1 MLRVLGP
8 LEVEGP
14 DGPVPVG
21 GPVPRRILCA
31 LAVRPGAVVP
41 VDSLLDAAWGDDPPP
56 SAERTLISHITRLR
70 EALARLDG
78 TAPPKLE
85 HRGGGYRL
93 VVAPEAVD
101 AVWFEQTLLEVQ
113 DLSPVEAVSAL
124 REALAAWRPP
134 APFADLQDTAY
145 PAAEAARLVELRG
158 SAGEALVAA
167 CLDGNDAAAAAAEAE
182 ARLRDDPY
190 RERLWELLVLALY
203 RQGRQGDALEAY
215 RRARAE
221 LSDGLGVDPGPRLR
235 ELEAQ
240 VLAQDPG
247 LLAVS
252 AQTRQP
258 CPYKGLARYDA
269 ADADLFVGR
278 ERLVEELVARLVDE
292 RFLVVVGPSGAGKS
306 SLVRAGLVPALAG
319 GALPGSKA
327 WPVKVMVPGT
337 EPLETLEAALADR
350 PGVLVVD
357 QAEEALLA
365 DDGAFLVPF
374 GDRLLAAV
382 GDEIRVVLVLR
393 ADFFGLLAEHSVL
406 ARRAGP
412 ATVLVGPPDE
422 RELRRIISEPAARV
436 GLRVEPALVDL
447 VVAEVRDRPGALPVL
462 STALVRTWEHRDGDT
477 LSVASYRS
485 GGGVEAAL
493 QRVGEEA
500 WAALDD
506 EAQRAACR
514 RLLLRLA
521 LNENGSWVRRWAK
534 RTDLVRL
541 DDPAAAAAL
550 AVLTDRRLV
559 VARAED
565 VGIAHEALLT
575 GWPRLHGWLE
585 DGRSRAD
592 VRERLA
598 VSATAWEQA
607 DHDPA
612 ELYHGTRL
620 QAALDLAAA
629 SPEDLTP
636 LESAFLTQSADE
648 ADRQLA
654 EQRARA
660 DREARGRRRAR
671 VVAGVLA
678 VTLAFAASAGGYAVT
693 QQRKAQTAALVS
705 DAARLGALARA
716 GGDYDRSL
724 LLAAQAVTLNPSPET
739 ESDLF
744 ATLLRGEAVVSTM
757 RAPHPAQAIAVTPD
771 SRSIVAV
778 TTSGDLMRWPAE
790 GGPGVVLSRLAQIPG
805 AFNFNGI
812 MGVGAQIGVAR
823 DGRIVVGVSSSQ
835 PGEFRL
841 QLLDADASRVLQEV
855 PANITVGW
863 TLGQDR
869 TVVVAAA
876 GSWAAPSSDV
886 LIWRVG
892 AAAPDV
898 RRVPVGG
905 EPIRIA
911 MCGADIACV
920 LTARELVRVRLS
932 DATVERRL
940 PLPPD
945 TVDPEQPETAER
957 LVGSPDGKALA
968 MVSLDGRLRVLDART
983 GRLVRELIGA
993 SRDLHALA
1001 FSPDGSRIVA
1011 GDHAS
1016 VLVWRTDGS
1025 GLPERHEVH
1034 GGRVVAAEW
1043 FADGST
1049 LATLG
1054 RDGGVV
1060 LLDMTGRRRVGAVLT
1075 EALDARTTTLWA
1087 TPRAIVVGQV
1097 DGRLQ
1102 FVELADGV
1110 INPAA
1115 ERPHGTNAIDSAR
1128 SGLTGDL
1135 LVTADYRGG
1144 TAVWD
1149 VATRRLLGTVELP
1162 EPAESYVTTT
1172 WVSPDGKLG
1181 ATIRSREGAVIF
1193 DMNTRRVLRRLPP
1206 LPPPEA
1212 QLAVD
1217 VLGWTPDGRSLLIT
1231 RALSSTTSD
1240 LLVVDATSG
1249 EVRLR
1254 ADTKAALPTEAVADP
1269 AGRFMAVGTLAG
1281 TLLFLDANDGHA
1293 LAPPLQANDGPVLN
1307 VSISPNG
1314 RYVSTSGQPPRLA
1327 VWDTQ
1332 TFRQVAVPLPL
1343 DVNAIEARARFAP
1356 DGRLV
1361 VTSGSVLRAFTIDP
1375 TQWLARACREA
1386 GRTLTREEFE
1396 EVLPGRPYTPA
1407 CA

>member
-14 DGPVPVG
+14 DGPMPVG

-31 LAVRPGAVVP
+31 LLVRPGAVVP

-78 TAPPKLE
+78 TAPPRLE

-101 AVWFEQTLLEVQ
+101 AVRFEQTLLDVKN
-113 DLSPVEAVSAL
+113 LSPVEAAAAL

-167 CLDGNDAAAAAAEAE
+167 CLDGSDPTAAAAEAE

-221 LSDGLGVDPGPRLR
+221 LGDGLGVDPGPRLR

-319 GALPGSKA
+319 GALPGSDA
-327 WPVKVMVPGT
+327 WPVVVMVPGT
-337 EPLETLEAALADR
+337 EPLEALEAALADR

-365 DDGAFLVPF
+365 DDGAHLIPF
-374 GDRLLAAV
+374 GDRLLDAV

-393 ADFFGLLAEHSVL
+393 ADFFGLLAGHSVL

-422 RELRRIISEPAARV
+422 RELRRIITEPAARV

-477 LSVASYRS
+477 LSVASYRA

-500 WAALDD
+500 WAAFDD
-506 EAQRAACR
+506 NAQRAACR

-534 RTDLVRL
+534 RADLVRP

-559 VARAED
+559 VARADD

-575 GWPRLHGWLE
+575 GWPRLHDWLE

-598 VSATAWEQA
+598 VAATAWEQA

-629 SPEDLTP
+629 TPEDLTP
-636 LESAFLTQSADE
+636 LERTFLTESADE

-671 VVAGVLA
+671 LVAGVLA

-693 QQRKAQTAALVS
+693 QQRKAAPGS
-705 DAARLGALARA
+705 HHCRRWPA
-716 GGDYDRSL
+716 GGTGPGRRRL
-724 LLAAQAVTLNPSPET
+724 RPIPPAGRPAVTLDPTPET

-744 ATLLRGEAVVSTM
+744 ATLLRGDRCWRRCGRST
-757 RAPHPAQAIAVTPD
+757 
-771 SRSIVAV
+771 
-778 TTSGDLMRWPAE
+778 
-790 GGPGVVLSRLAQIPG
+790 LSRPRHSPPTGGRSSPSLPPVRSNNGRRRAAVKQTLFRLGQQCGAGRSRPG
-805 AFNFNGI
+805 RQPRRRRFG
-812 MGVGAQIGVAR
+812 GARPPPAR
-823 DGRIVVGVSSSQ
+823 DRRPQQRQSAPTDDLTIS
-835 PGEFRL
+835 L
-841 QLLDADASRVLQEV
+841 CA
-855 PANITVGW
+855 
-863 TLGQDR
+863 LG
-869 TVVVAAA
+869 
-876 GSWAAPSSDV
+876 
-886 LIWRVG
+886 
-892 AAAPDV
+892 
-898 RRVPVGG
+898 
-905 EPIRIA
+905 
-911 MCGADIACV
+911 
-920 LTARELVRVRLS
+920 
-932 DATVERRL
+932 
-940 PLPPD
+940 
-945 TVDPEQPETAER
+945 
-957 LVGSPDGKALA
+957 
-968 MVSLDGRLRVLDART
+968 
-983 GRLVRELIGA
+983 
-993 SRDLHALA
+993 
-1001 FSPDGSRIVA
+1001 IVA
-1011 GDHAS
+1011 GP
-1016 VLVWRTDGS
+1016 TDC
-1025 GLPERHEVH
+1025 RH
-1034 GGRVVAAEW
+1034 R
-1043 FADGST
+1043 
-1049 LATLG
+1049 
-1054 RDGGVV
+1054 
-1060 LLDMTGRRRVGAVLT
+1060 GA
-1075 EALDARTTTLWA
+1075 
-1087 TPRAIVVGQV
+1087 GQ
-1097 DGRLQ
+1097 
-1102 FVELADGV
+1102 
-1110 INPAA
+1110 
-1115 ERPHGTNAIDSAR
+1115 
-1128 SGLTGDL
+1128 
-1135 LVTADYRGG
+1135 YR
-1144 TAVWD
+1144 
-1149 VATRRLLGTVELP
+1149 
-1162 EPAESYVTTT
+1162 
-1172 WVSPDGKLG
+1172 
-1181 ATIRSREGAVIF
+1181 
-1193 DMNTRRVLRRLPP
+1193 
-1206 LPPPEA
+1206 
-1212 QLAVD
+1212 
-1217 VLGWTPDGRSLLIT
+1217 
-1231 RALSSTTSD
+1231 
-1240 LLVVDATSG
+1240 
-1249 EVRLR
+1249 
-1254 ADTKAALPTEAVADP
+1254 
-1269 AGRFMAVGTLAG
+1269 
-1281 TLLFLDANDGHA
+1281 
-1293 LAPPLQANDGPVLN
+1293 
-1307 VSISPNG
+1307 
-1314 RYVSTSGQPPRLA
+1314 
-1327 VWDTQ
+1327 
-1332 TFRQVAVPLPL
+1332 
-1343 DVNAIEARARFAP
+1343 
-1356 DGRLV
+1356 
-1361 VTSGSVLRAFTIDP
+1361 
-1375 TQWLARACREA
+1375 
-1386 GRTLTREEFE
+1386 
-1396 EVLPGRPYTPA
+1396 
-1407 CA
+1407 